1 MYLSAKQR
9 EEEHQVML
17 QRQARLEEMLWR
29 AKEREEKA
37 RTESVTDQ
45 EMVDSI
51 FGFLPMLGQEEPAA
65 DGYEVWLT

>member
-1 MYLSAKQR
+1 
-9 EEEHQVML
+9 ML

-37 RTESVTDQ
+37 KTESITDQ

-51 FGFLPMLGQEEPAA
+51 FGFLPVLGQEEPVAA
-65 DGYEVWLT
+65 GYEVWLT

>member
-1 MYLSAKQR
+1 
-9 EEEHQVML
+9 ML

-37 RTESVTDQ
+37 ESITDQ

-51 FGFLPMLGQEEPAA
+51 FGFLPVLGQEEPVAA
-65 DGYEVWLT
+65 GYEVWLTGSFCTC